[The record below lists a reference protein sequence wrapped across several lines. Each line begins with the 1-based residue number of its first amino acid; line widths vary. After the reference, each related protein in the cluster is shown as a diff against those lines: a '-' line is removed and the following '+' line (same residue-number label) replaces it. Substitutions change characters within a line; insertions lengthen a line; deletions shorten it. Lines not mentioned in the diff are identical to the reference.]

1 MTSAE
6 LNGLNAGYVAQ
17 MFEAYLDAPASVPE
31 EWRRLFETDPAA
43 FADTLP
49 GLAGLLREVD
59 GNGAPSPTRDQ
70 DNVLE
75 TNAVAAASPV
85 PATSPVAQAPPP
97 APSPP
102 QPSSAPQPPSPPPEP
117 EPDEVPAP
125 STPVVDETLLGG
137 VAAAMALVKAYRMHG
152 HLAARLDP
160 LGSEPMGDPA
170 LDESRLV
177 PALTPELQARI
188 PASVLRLYV
197 GGETLAEALPKLK
210 AVYTGSIAYEIEHI
224 SDHAERVW
232 LRQAIESGRFRQPL
246 EQEERRALLQ
256 RLSQTEGFEQYLRR
270 SFLGQKQFSLEGL
283 DALVPMLETGHLR
296 EVLHLAVSADR
307 PINPRVLRAFE
318 RSDVF
323 GPARIVE
330 TSDEGRR
337 LSIDVPLKRTVF
349 LFGTDANGRDLFT
362 RTLIAGRISLAVG
375 LLASFVALTIG
386 VAYGAV
392 AGYAGGRIDALM
404 MRIVEIIYA
413 LPFIFFVIVLVM
425 VFGRHFVLIFVTIGA
440 VEWLDMARI
449 VRGQTL
455 SIKQR
460 DFVAAAEALGASAP
474 AILWRH
480 VIPNASGPIAAFLA
494 VLVPRVILLESFV
507 SFLGLG
513 VQEPLTSWGVL
524 VADGARNIQGS
535 VHLLIFPALFLGA
548 TLGALQSLGN
558 AWQGSPGVGSR

>member
-1 MTSAE
+1 MNE
-6 LNGLNAGYVAQ
+6 L
-17 MFEAYLDAPASVPE
+17 
-31 EWRRLFETDPAA
+31 
-43 FADTLP
+43 LP
-49 GLAGLLREVD
+49 GKLPEAGLLSPGKWPMRASLAILGLIAFLCLIGPLVSGHPYD
-59 GNGAPSPTRDQ
+59 QVYRDYVLVRPSPFAHPDAR
-70 DNVLE
+70 E
-75 TNAVAAASPV
+75 T
-85 PATSPVAQAPPP
+85 
-97 APSPP
+97 
-102 QPSSAPQPPSPPPEP
+102 
-117 EPDEVPAP
+117 
-125 STPVVDETLLGG
+125 
-137 VAAAMALVKAYRMHG
+137 H
-152 HLAARLDP
+152 
-160 LGSEPMGDPA
+160 
-170 LDESRLV
+170 
-177 PALTPELQARI
+177 
-188 PASVLRLYV
+188 
-197 GGETLAEALPKLK
+197 EAL
-210 AVYTGSIAYEIEHI
+210 AGIARRLRVHIEA
-224 SDHAERVW
+224 S
-232 LRQAIESGRFRQPL
+232 RQ
-246 EQEERRALLQ
+246 
-256 RLSQTEGFEQYLRR
+256 
-270 SFLGQKQFSLEGL
+270 
-283 DALVPMLETGHLR
+283 DR

-307 PINPRVLRAFE
+307 PIDPRALRAFE

-323 GPARIVE
+323 GAARIAE

-337 LSIDVPLKRTVF
+337 LSIDVPVKRTLF

-362 RTLIAGRISLAVG
+362 RTFIAGRISLAVG

-404 MRIVEIIYA
+404 MRIVEIVYA

-494 VLVPRVILLESFV
+494 VLIPRVILLESFV

-558 AWQGSPGVGSR
+558 AWQGSPGTGSR